1 MILFRKREGCV
12 PNESAK
18 EEGDKAREEVNVVRV
33 VWLRCGMGGRSATGE
48 GRMEEKEK
56 SAVRLC

>member
-1 MILFRKREGCV
+1 MRLFGKGEGCV

-33 VWLRCGMGGRSATGE
+33 VWFRCGRGSATGE
-48 GRMEEKEK
+48 GKMEEIEK
-56 SAVRLC
+56 GAVRLC